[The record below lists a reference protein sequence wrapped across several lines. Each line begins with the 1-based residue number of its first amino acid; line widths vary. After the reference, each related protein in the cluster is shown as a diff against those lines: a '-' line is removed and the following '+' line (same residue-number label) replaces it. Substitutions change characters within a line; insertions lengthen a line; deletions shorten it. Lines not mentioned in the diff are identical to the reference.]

1 MSGVH
6 GHVREL
12 PRRESIRVGAGVGG
26 GGREG
31 VSLAIAGEE
40 GGRRARQVRPNPES
54 SLDRGGCSVTGEER
68 QLRDAGGRRDG
79 ACQTDRG
86 SRGSSR
92 KAQGRRRG
100 LDEEGTRS
108 SE

>member
-1 MSGVH
+1 MWAYDPTPANEMRGEGLLGVH

-26 GGREG
+26 GGREA

-40 GGRRARQVRPNPES
+40 GGRRARQVRPDPES

-79 ACQTDRG
+79 AGVAGEWQSLWR
-86 SRGSSR
+86 
-92 KAQGRRRG
+92 
-100 LDEEGTRS
+100 
-108 SE
+108 

>member
-1 MSGVH
+1 M
-6 GHVREL
+6 
-12 PRRESIRVGAGVGG
+12 
-26 GGREG
+26 
-31 VSLAIAGEE
+31 
-40 GGRRARQVRPNPES
+40 RQDPES
-54 SLDRGGCSVTGEER
+54 SLDRGGWSVTGEER

-100 LDEEGTRS
+100 PDEEGTRS
-108 SE
+108 GE